1 MPAVSSPPRED
12 VTEDAAWDLEAGNQ
26 VGSGHE
32 IKGGVEGNKA
42 HSLFSLLLWEVQ
54 SLTLY
59 LNSCVLDALQYRR
72 HLTSGKQL

>member
-42 HSLFSLLLWEVQ
+42 HSLFSLLL
-54 SLTLY
+54 
-59 LNSCVLDALQYRR
+59 
-72 HLTSGKQL
+72 